1 MGISNVKTSRDL
13 SSAIYYFSNNAHNG
27 HAERYISSRFA
38 NCTEKGCIQQTKAIR
53 EYFGKE
59 NNVHGLTFV
68 FSFSDKEIGLDE
80 LDKQERMMDSL
91 LDVLKERY
99 GNRQIGLFAQT
110 DGTGQKF
117 HIHAFVNSP
126 DLTTGKLIDGRLK
139 LHENAREMLS
149 EAMSRANIEDL
160 NKNVPTKQANKT
172 NIAIIKTKEKN
183 PNAYIWIEDMQNRI
197 KSVLNDSSVTD
208 VKKYEEALF
217 SKGITVNVRKSKKTE
232 SGFACSY
239 SFVDNDG
246 KKRVARATKLGTDFQ
261 FESVQAFMR
270 QHELDKQQREIEER
284 KKQEE
289 FDRKQRVS
297 KPEVRHEGMRQTV
310 SKRSE
315 IDSKPLVQ
323 KIAKPLQ
330 TNSPKP
336 PEKLSEPLR
345 AVSENKTVNNI
356 TENVKA
362 SRSENMA
369 SEQRSENPLLNY
381 IKTFKFIM
389 YSAEGTKFPKL
400 GNVART
406 LEQHATLSVGKV
418 LTDKQL
424 LHFAETIPFKIPVF
438 DELLNR
444 YDARFSKAQTLKE
457 RFENQV
463 SKHDVKQK
471 ADMMM
476 NDIQTKSTD
485 NDFEIER

>member
-13 SSAIYYFSNNAHNG
+13 SSAIHYFGFSKAHNG
-27 HAERYISSRFA
+27 HKERYVSSRFV
-38 NCTEKGCIQQTKAIR
+38 NCTEQGCIQQTKAIR

-59 NNVHGLTFV
+59 KNVHGLTFV
-68 FSFSDKEIGLDE
+68 FSFAEDEIGLDD
-80 LDKQERMMDSL
+80 LDKQEMIMDSL
-91 LDVLKERY
+91 RDVMHERF

-110 DGTGQKF
+110 DGSGQKF

-160 NKNVPTKQANKT
+160 NKNVQTKQANKT
-172 NIAIIKTKEKN
+172 NIAIVKAKEKN

-197 KSVLNDSSVTD
+197 KSVLNDSSVTGTN
-208 VKKYEEALF
+208 KFEEALF
-217 SKGITVNVRKSKKTE
+217 AKGISINVRKSKKTK
-232 SGFACSY
+232 SGSACSY
-239 SFVDNDG
+239 SFIDNDG

-261 FESVQAFMR
+261 IEAINACLKR
-270 QHELDKQQREIEER
+270 HREIEIEER

-297 KPEVRHEGMRQTV
+297 KREVRHEEMRQTV

-323 KIAKPLQ
+323 KIDKSVP
-330 TNSPKP
+330 TNSQKP
-336 PEKLSEPLR
+336 SEKLSEPLR
-345 AVSENKTVNNI
+345 AVSENNRVNNI

-369 SEQRSENPLLNY
+369 SEPRSENPLLNY
-381 IKTFKFIM
+381 IRTFKFVM

-400 GNVART
+400 GDVART
-406 LEQHATLSVGKV
+406 FEQHVNLSVGKV
-418 LTDKQL
+418 ATDKQL
-424 LHFAETIPFKIPVF
+424 LHFAETIPFKIPFF
-438 DELLNR
+438 DESLNR
-444 YDARFSKAQTLKE
+444 YNASFSKAKTLSEIFAERTSKE
-457 RFENQV
+457 NDLKRKV
-463 SKHDVKQK
+463 
-471 ADMMM
+471 DMMQ
-476 NDIQTKSTD
+476 NDNQTKSTD
-485 NDFEIER
+485 KDFEFEQ

>member
-13 SSAIYYFSNNAHNG
+13 SSAIHYFGFSKAHNG
-27 HAERYISSRFA
+27 HKERYVSSRFV
-38 NCTEKGCIQQTKAIR
+38 NCTEQGCIQQTKAIR

-59 NNVHGLTFV
+59 KNVHGLTFV
-68 FSFSDKEIGLDE
+68 FSFAEDEIGLDD
-80 LDKQERMMDSL
+80 LDKQEMIMDSL
-91 LDVLKERY
+91 RDVMHERF

-110 DGTGQKF
+110 DGSGQKF

-160 NKNVPTKQANKT
+160 NKNVQTKQANKT
-172 NIAIIKTKEKN
+172 NIAIVKAKEKN

-197 KSVLNDSSVTD
+197 KSVLNDSSVTGTN
-208 VKKYEEALF
+208 KFEEALF
-217 SKGITVNVRKSKKTE
+217 AKGISINVRKSKKTK
-232 SGFACSY
+232 SGSACSY
-239 SFVDNDG
+239 SFIDNDG

-261 FESVQAFMR
+261 IEAINACLKR
-270 QHELDKQQREIEER
+270 HREIEIEER

-297 KPEVRHEGMRQTV
+297 KREVRHEEMRQTV

-323 KIAKPLQ
+323 KIDKSVP
-330 TNSPKP
+330 TNSQKP
-336 PEKLSEPLR
+336 SQRLSEPLR

-362 SRSENMA
+362 NRSENMA
-369 SEQRSENPLLNY
+369 SEQRSENPLLNF
-381 IKTFKFIM
+381 IKNFKFVM
-389 YSAEGTKFPKL
+389 YDEKGKKL
-400 GNVART
+400 PNLGDVART
-406 LEQHATLSVGKV
+406 FEQHANIRGNRVLS
-418 LTDKQL
+418 DEEL
-424 LHFAETIPFKIPVF
+424 LYFAEKIPFTIPYADKS
-438 DELLNR
+438 LK
-444 YDARFSKAQTLKE
+444 RFVKPQTLLEKFEKE
-457 RFENQV
+457 R
-463 SKHDVKQK
+463 STKDSIQK

-476 NDIQTKSTD
+476 QNDIQTKSP
-485 NDFEIER
+485 DFGLSKD

>member
-13 SSAIYYFSNNAHNG
+13 SSAIHYFGFSKAHNG
-27 HAERYISSRFA
+27 HKERYVSSRFV
-38 NCTEKGCIQQTKAIR
+38 NCTEQGCIQQTKAIR

-59 NNVHGLTFV
+59 KNVHGLTFV
-68 FSFSDKEIGLDE
+68 FSFAEDEIGLDD
-80 LDKQERMMDSL
+80 LDKQEMIMDSL
-91 LDVLKERY
+91 RDVMHERF

-110 DGTGQKF
+110 DGSGQKF

-139 LHENAREMLS
+139 LHKNAREMLS

-160 NKNVPTKQANKT
+160 NKNVQTKQANKT
-172 NIAIIKTKEKN
+172 NIAIVKAKEKN

-197 KSVLNDSSVTD
+197 KSVLNDSSVTGTN
-208 VKKYEEALF
+208 KFEEALF
-217 SKGITVNVRKSKKTE
+217 AKGISINVRKSKKTK
-232 SGFACSY
+232 SGSACSY
-239 SFVDNDG
+239 SFIDNDG

-261 FESVQAFMR
+261 IEAINACLKR
-270 QHELDKQQREIEER
+270 HREIEIEER

-297 KPEVRHEGMRQTV
+297 KREVRHEEMRQTV

-323 KIAKPLQ
+323 KIDKSVP
-330 TNSPKP
+330 TNSQKP
-336 PEKLSEPLR
+336 SEKLSEPLR

-356 TENVKA
+356 AENVKA

-369 SEQRSENPLLNY
+369 SEPRSENPLLNY
-381 IKTFKFIM
+381 IRTFKFVM

-400 GNVART
+400 GDVART
-406 LEQHATLSVGKV
+406 LEQHANLSVGKV

-424 LHFAETIPFKIPVF
+424 LHFAETIPFKIPFF
-438 DELLNR
+438 DESLNR
-444 YDARFSKAQTLKE
+444 YSARFSKAKTLSEIFAERTSKE
-457 RFENQV
+457 NDLKRKV
-463 SKHDVKQK
+463 
-471 ADMMM
+471 DMMQ
-476 NDIQTKSTD
+476 NDNQTKSTD
-485 NDFEIER
+485 KDFEFEQ

>member
-13 SSAIYYFSNNAHNG
+13 SSAIYYFSNKPHNG

-68 FSFSDKEIGLDE
+68 FSFSDKEIGMFE
-80 LDKQERMMDSL
+80 RDKQERIMDSL

-99 GNRQIGLFAQT
+99 GNRQIGLFAQV

-117 HIHAFVNSP
+117 HVHGFVNSP

-172 NIAIIKTKEKN
+172 NIAIVKAKEKN

-197 KSVLNDSSVTD
+197 KSVLNDSSVTNS
-208 VKKYEEALF
+208 KKYEEALF
-217 SKGITVNVRKSKKTE
+217 AKGISINVRKSKKTK

-261 FESVQAFMR
+261 IESVQAFMR
-270 QHELDKQQREIEER
+270 QHELDRQREIEER
-284 KKQEE
+284 EKQKE
-289 FDRKQRVS
+289 FDRKKRVS
-297 KPEVRHEGMRQTV
+297 KPEVRHEEMRQTV

-323 KIAKPLQ
+323 KIDKSVP
-330 TNSPKP
+330 TNSQKP
-336 PEKLSEPLR
+336 SEKLSEPLR

-362 SRSENMA
+362 NRSENMA
-369 SEQRSENPLLNY
+369 SEQRSENPLLNF
-381 IKTFKFIM
+381 IKNFKFVM
-389 YSAEGTKFPKL
+389 YDEKGKMLSKL
-400 GNVART
+400 GDVART
-406 LEQHATLSVGKV
+406 FEQHANIRGNRVLS
-418 LTDKQL
+418 DEEL
-424 LHFAETIPFKIPVF
+424 LYFAEKIPFTIPFADKS
-438 DELLNR
+438 LNR
-444 YDARFSKAQTLKE
+444 FLKPQTLLEKFEKE
-457 RFENQV
+457 R
-463 SKHDVKQK
+463 STKDSIQK

-476 NDIQTKSTD
+476 QNNIQTKSTD
-485 NDFEIER
+485 NDFEFEQ

>member
-13 SSAIYYFSNNAHNG
+13 SSAIHYFGFSKAHNG
-27 HAERYISSRFA
+27 HKERYVSSRFV
-38 NCTEKGCIQQTKAIR
+38 NCTEQGCIQQTKAIR

-59 NNVHGLTFV
+59 KNVHGLTFV
-68 FSFSDKEIGLDE
+68 FSFAEDEIGLDD
-80 LDKQERMMDSL
+80 LDKQEMIMDSL
-91 LDVLKERY
+91 RDVMHERF

-110 DGTGQKF
+110 DGSGQKF

-160 NKNVPTKQANKT
+160 NKNVQTKQANKT
-172 NIAIIKTKEKN
+172 NIAIVKAKEKN

-197 KSVLNDSSVTD
+197 KSVLNDSSVTGTN
-208 VKKYEEALF
+208 KFEEALF
-217 SKGITVNVRKSKKTE
+217 AKGISINVRKSKKTK
-232 SGFACSY
+232 SGSACSY
-239 SFVDNDG
+239 SFIDNDG

-261 FESVQAFMR
+261 IEAINACLKR
-270 QHELDKQQREIEER
+270 HREIEIEER

-297 KPEVRHEGMRQTV
+297 KREVRHEEMRQTV

-323 KIAKPLQ
+323 KIDKSVPA
-330 TNSPKP
+330 NSQKLS
-336 PEKLSEPLR
+336 EKLSEPLR
-345 AVSENKTVNNI
+345 AVSENNTVNNI

-369 SEQRSENPLLNY
+369 SEPRSENPLLNY

-400 GNVART
+400 GDVART

-438 DELLNR
+438 DEFSNR
-444 YDARFSKAQTLKE
+444 YSARFAKAMTLSE
-457 RFENQV
+457 RFENQR
-463 SKHDVKQK
+463 STNDLKQK
-471 ADMMM
+471 ADMAM
-476 NDIQTKSTD
+476 NDIQTKSAD
-485 NDFEIER
+485 NDFGFER

>member
-13 SSAIYYFSNNAHNG
+13 SSAIHYFGFSKAHNG
-27 HAERYISSRFA
+27 HKERYVSSRFV
-38 NCTEKGCIQQTKAIR
+38 NCTEQGCIQQTKAIR

-59 NNVHGLTFV
+59 KNVHGLTFV
-68 FSFSDKEIGLDE
+68 FSFAEDEIGLDD
-80 LDKQERMMDSL
+80 LDKQEMIMDSL
-91 LDVLKERY
+91 RDVMHERF

-110 DGTGQKF
+110 DGSGQKF

-160 NKNVPTKQANKT
+160 NKNVQTKQANKT
-172 NIAIIKTKEKN
+172 NIAIVKAKEKN

-197 KSVLNDSSVTD
+197 KSVLNDSSVTGTN
-208 VKKYEEALF
+208 KFEEALF
-217 SKGITVNVRKSKKTE
+217 AKGISINVRKSKKTK
-232 SGFACSY
+232 SGSACSY
-239 SFVDNDG
+239 SFIDNDG

-261 FESVQAFMR
+261 IEAINACLKR
-270 QHELDKQQREIEER
+270 HREIEIEER

-289 FDRKQRVS
+289 FVRKQRES
-297 KPEVRHEGMRQTV
+297 KPQVRHEEMHQTV

-315 IDSKPLVQ
+315 IDSNPLVQ
-323 KIAKPLQ
+323 KIDKSVP
-330 TNSPKP
+330 TNSQKP
-336 PEKLSEPLR
+336 SEKLSEPLR
-345 AVSENKTVNNI
+345 AVSENNTVNNI

-369 SEQRSENPLLNY
+369 SEPRSENPLLNY

-406 LEQHATLSVGKV
+406 LEQHANLSVGKV

-424 LHFAETIPFKIPVF
+424 LHFAETIPFKIPFF
-438 DELLNR
+438 DESLNR
-444 YDARFSKAQTLKE
+444 YSARFSKAQTLRE

-463 SKHDVKQK
+463 SKHDVLNSLDS
-471 ADMMM
+471 AM
-476 NDIQTKSTD
+476 NDVQKKSTD
-485 NDFEIER
+485 KDFGFER